1 MMACVDRKQRV
12 NAILERTIGYQFS
25 RPLADRAWRIP
36 PPKLLNSV
44 LVRVTG
50 YQLSRPLAGRGWKL
64 PAAGDGRLLTAPV
77 FVFSAPRSGS
87 TLLRVILGSHSE
99 LYAPPELPLKH
110 LGVRADT
117 TWIQASLE
125 GLGLSVA
132 DLEHMLWD
140 RVLAEALRRSGKPR
154 LVVKTPSNVLIW
166 ERIAAAWPDAAFV
179 FLLRHPAAAV
189 ASLHSS
195 FDPAWRPED
204 AGSVDESVAR
214 GLRYMNVVEQ
224 AREALPGFTV
234 RYEEL
239 TASPERVVPELCEF
253 LGVPFQP
260 AMLEYGAFDHAGF
273 TPGLGDSSLNI
284 RSGRIQPPAPL
295 PAEIP
300 AGLADICAAWDY
312 PHPDNVASTVGSP
325 G

>member
-1 MMACVDRKQRV
+1 MDRKQRV
-12 NAILERTIGYQFS
+12 NAVLERTIGYQFS
-25 RPLADRAWRIP
+25 RPLADRAWRVP

-44 LVRVTG
+44 LVRITG
-50 YQLSRPLAGRGWKL
+50 YQLSRPLADRGWKL
-64 PAAGDGRLLTAPV
+64 PATGGGRLLTAPV

-110 LGVRADT
+110 LGVRAET
-117 TWIQASLE
+117 SWIQASLD
-125 GLGLSVA
+125 GLELTTE

-154 LVVKTPSNVLIW
+154 LVVKTPSNVLVW
-166 ERIAAAWPDAAFV
+166 ERIAACWPDAQFV

-189 ASLHSS
+189 VSLHSS

-204 AGSVDESVAR
+204 AGSMEESVAR
-214 GLRYMNVVEQ
+214 GLRYMTVVEQ
-224 AREALPGFTV
+224 ARSALPGFPV

-239 TASPERVVPELCEF
+239 TASPERVVRELCEF
-253 LGVPFQP
+253 LGVPFQS
-260 AMLEYGAFDHAGF
+260 AMLEYGSFGHAGF

-284 RSGRIQPPAPL
+284 RSGRIQPAAPL
-295 PAEIP
+295 PEAIP
-300 AGLADICAAWDY
+300 AGLAEMCAAWSY
-312 PHPDNVASTVGSP
+312 PHPDNEPSRVG
-325 G
+325 

>member
-1 MMACVDRKQRV
+1 
-12 NAILERTIGYQFS
+12 
-25 RPLADRAWRIP
+25 
-36 PPKLLNSV
+36 
-44 LVRVTG
+44 
-50 YQLSRPLAGRGWKL
+50 
-64 PAAGDGRLLTAPV
+64 
-77 FVFSAPRSGS
+77 
-87 TLLRVILGSHSE
+87 
-99 LYAPPELPLKH
+99 
-110 LGVRADT
+110 
-117 TWIQASLE
+117 
-125 GLGLSVA
+125 
-132 DLEHMLWD
+132 
-140 RVLAEALRRSGKPR
+140 
-154 LVVKTPSNVLIW
+154 
-166 ERIAAAWPDAAFV
+166 
-179 FLLRHPAAAV
+179 
-189 ASLHSS
+189 
-195 FDPAWRPED
+195 
-204 AGSVDESVAR
+204 VDESVAR

-260 AMLEYGAFDHAGF
+260 TMLEYGAFDHAGF

>member
-1 MMACVDRKQRV
+1 MAGVDRKQRV
-12 NAILERTIGYQFS
+12 NAMLERTIGYQFS

-44 LVRVTG
+44 LVRATG
-50 YQLSRPLAGRGWKL
+50 YQLSRPLADRGWKL
-64 PAAGDGRLLTAPV
+64 PAAGGGRLLTAPV
-77 FVFSAPRSGS
+77 FIFSAPRSGS
-87 TLLRVILGSHSE
+87 TLLRVILGSHSS

-110 LGVRADT
+110 VGVRAET
-117 TWIQASLE
+117 QWIQASLE
-125 GLGLSVA
+125 GMELGVE

-140 RVLAEALRRSGKPR
+140 RVLAEVLRRSGKPR

-166 ERIAAAWPDAAFV
+166 ERIAACWPDAAFV

-204 AGSVDESVAR
+204 AGSMEESVAR
-214 GLRYMNVVEQ
+214 GLRYMTVVEQ
-224 AREALPGFTV
+224 ARSALPGLTV

-239 TASPERVVPELCEF
+239 TASPERVVGELCDF
-253 LGVPFQP
+253 LGLPFEP
-260 AMLEYGAFDHAGF
+260 GMLEYGSFGHAGF
-273 TPGLGDSSLNI
+273 TPGLGDSSLTI

-295 PAEIP
+295 PEEMP
-300 AGLADICAAWDY
+300 GGLRDICAAWGY
-312 PHPDNVASTVGSP
+312 PHPDHEPASVG
-325 G
+325 